1 MILAADARLV
11 APGHQRGARDGADG
25 RGDKRARKPRAL
37 RRQRIHVWRANRHLA
52 VARKMWRHVVHEN
65 PEDVRFYG
73 SGGVATK
80 RAIDLPAPIGSI
92 VATTDPDV
100 LLVSHRAGLSTLR
113 IDDLV
118 LQPHANPEQNRDGV
132 ISNDLKVDRWGR
144 LWLATSHEK
153 EQLPRGAL
161 WCVENSTRWTL
172 ADVGF
177 AIGNG
182 PAFSPDGKV
191 LYFSDSFNRQ
201 ILAYDISKDNSLVV
215 GRRVLAQFT
224 VEEGM
229 PDGLTVDAS
238 GNIWSAQ
245 WAGAS
250 IFKLSPAGEKL
261 QHIAVPSGHVTSV
274 AFNHNR
280 LLITT
285 ARDGLSDETLR
296 RYPLSGSV
304 FELATDEVGLAEPL
318 FQL

>member
-1 MILAADARLV
+1 MADLKLLV
-11 APGHQRGARDGADG
+11 KGEHKLGESGLWHA
-25 RGDKRARKPRAL
+25 ARKLWFWVDLYEPML
-37 RRQRIHVWRANRHLA
+37 CSYDPV
-52 VARKMWRHVVHEN
+52 
-65 PEDVRFYG
+65 
-73 SGGVATK
+73 SGVATS
-80 RAIDLPAPIGSI
+80 RALDLPAPIGSI

-100 LLVSHRAGLSTLR
+100 LLVSHRLGLSTLR
-113 IDDLV
+113 IDDLA
-118 LQPHANPEQNRDGV
+118 LLPYANPEQGRDGV

-161 WCVENSTRWTL
+161 WCVENSNRWTL
-172 ADVGF
+172 VDVGF

-201 ILAYDISKDNSLVV
+201 ILAYDISKDSPNAAA
-215 GRRVLAQFT
+215 RRVFAQFT
-224 VEEGM
+224 NEEGM

-250 IFKLSPAGEKL
+250 IFKLSSAGEKL
-261 QHIAVPSGHVTSV
+261 QRIAVPSGHVTSV
-274 AFNHNR
+274 AFNGNR

-285 ARDGLSDETLR
+285 ARDGLSDEALQH
-296 RYPLSGSV
+296 YPLSGSL
-304 FELATDEVGLAEPL
+304 FELDTDEMGLAEPL